1 MNSFAPRTEAWSSWS
16 QRNRPGRSTRRWSMR
31 CFDPE
36 PNPPWRRRGSRF
48 PLPKH
53 LIFDFALHFGK
64 VYDSSI
70 NYIINT
76 HGVNFVKALQGLE
89 PLRKGILSVKKT
101 TWKMADRKIQCP
113 DIQIKIL
120 ISSVLIRN
128 LLTETAMGIKYL

>member
-1 MNSFAPRTEAWSSWS
+1 
-16 QRNRPGRSTRRWSMR
+16 MR

-89 PLRKGILSVKKT
+89 PLRKGILSLKKT

-128 LLTETAMGIKYL
+128 LLTEIAMGIKYL